1 MSSFK
6 HEICLSF
13 YFYTPD
19 SCPHSEC
26 SCISVAFTLCMNKQ
40 LEALEEVQALPAF
53 EQILFSSAPEPEMI
67 IILPCKHSQAQ
78 VTTWLFQDEL
88 L

>member
-1 MSSFK
+1 
-6 HEICLSF
+6 
-13 YFYTPD
+13 
-19 SCPHSEC
+19 
-26 SCISVAFTLCMNKQ
+26 MNKQ

-53 EQILFSSAPEPEMI
+53 EQILFSSAPEPETI